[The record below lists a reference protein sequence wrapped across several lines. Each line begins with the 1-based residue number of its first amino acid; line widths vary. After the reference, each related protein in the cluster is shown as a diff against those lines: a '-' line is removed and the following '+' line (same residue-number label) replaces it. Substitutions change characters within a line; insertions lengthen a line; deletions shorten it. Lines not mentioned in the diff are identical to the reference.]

1 MLITGARA
9 PVALHLARLLHGVGR
24 RVILADSP
32 AHPIA
37 AASTAC
43 ALYRRLPPPR
53 FAPDA
58 YAEAVEAL
66 VRSEGVV
73 LVIPTCEEVFYL
85 GQLWRD
91 RAMTARLFA
100 PDMDLLAR
108 VHDKHAFIR
117 LVESLGLAVPKT
129 TLLQSRHDLQAVHD
143 RSRELVFKPVWS
155 RFASHVLLRPSP
167 EELDAISP
175 SPEMPWVAQRF
186 IAGEEISAYAVAR
199 DGKLKALAFSRSLY
213 RAGKGA
219 GICFERVENVAAR
232 ELRVALPG
240 LCQQRFARRHGDDG
254 VHARVE
260 CVDAVEI
267 SGHHL
272 DARNLLR
279 FDSARKPDAV
289 HKDDVGDPTGSHC
302 LASPVSSVEHPG
314 TSVPPGGRNLTSRL
328 SFLSATRVTADNLGR
343 PDVSEGRFWRK
354 AVCTRLDATVG
365 FLASHPESC
374 QAVNGPKL
382 DVGKMRAGGSS
393 WRRRD
398 RVSEQLSVVRDKQ
411 PATILPSRPSNSQF
425 ASLLLCVRVPNDA
438 LILHA
443 IYQLIDPR
451 QEPLQQW

>member
-1 MLITGARA
+1 MSVPHANSTVLITGARA
-9 PVALHLARLLHGVGR
+9 PVALHLARLLHGAGR

-129 TLLQSRHDLQAVHD
+129 TLLHSRHDLQAVHD

-199 DGKLKALAFSRSLY
+199 DGKLKALAFYRSLY

-219 GICFERVENVAAR
+219 GICFELVDDPAAR
-232 ELRVALPG
+232 HFIESFVAGTGWTGQISFDLMRDKNDRILPLECNPRAVSG
-240 LCQQRFARRHGDDG
+240 LHFFRDPQRFA
-254 VHARVE
+254 
-260 CVDAVEI
+260 DAVLNGGTEV
-267 SGHHL
+267 
-272 DARNLLR
+272 
-279 FDSARKPDAV
+279 KPDVVRPQTVRLAMWV
-289 HKDDVGDPTGSHC
+289 YGLPAALRSGDLGRFCQAMRAADELLDWPGDPAPKRTQWRTLIEIAGTALRQRIS
-302 LASPVSSVEHPG
+302 LQAAS
-314 TSVPPGGRNLTSRL
+314 
-328 SFLSATRVTADNLGR
+328 TRDI
-343 PDVSEGRFWRK
+343 EW
-354 AVCTRLDATVG
+354 
-365 FLASHPESC
+365 
-374 QAVNGPKL
+374 NGP
-382 DVGKMRAGGSS
+382 DQD
-393 WRRRD
+393 RD
-398 RVSEQLSVVRDKQ
+398 G
-411 PATILPSRPSNSQF
+411 
-425 ASLLLCVRVPNDA
+425 
-438 LILHA
+438 
-443 IYQLIDPR
+443 
-451 QEPLQQW
+451 